1 MSGPRFCQ
9 NFNIVEGFQPVDTQ
23 SGANTGDWFSMK
35 LYNHVA
41 VVYMNAAGGLGGDD
55 STLTITQ
62 ATSVGGG
69 GAKALNFTDIMVKQ
83 AATNLQG
90 TGSFTHVTQTAANTY
105 TDADSAEEALIWVV
119 EFDAADLDVDNGFC
133 FVRGAVNDT
142 GAGGTQP
149 GVLYYIGC
157 ECRYPQDLLP
167 SALT

>member
-9 NFNIVEGFQPVDTQ
+9 NFNISEGFAPVDTQ
-23 SGANTGDWFSMK
+23 TAANPGDWFSMK

-41 VVYMNAAGGLGGDD
+41 VVYINAVGIAGDD
-55 STLTITQ
+55 STLTIEQ
-62 ATSVGGG
+62 ATTAAGGG
-69 GAKALNFTDIMVKQ
+69 NKALTFTDIMRKQ

-90 TGSFTHVTQTAANTY
+90 TGSFTHTTQAAANTY
-105 TDADSAEEALIWVV
+105 THADSAEQGLIWVV

-133 FVRGAVNDT
+133 FVQGAVNDT

-149 GVLYYIGC
+149 GVLFYIGC

-167 SALT
+167 SALA